1 MASSWIICITRY
13 LFILSSQLF
22 TSFIS
27 SQNHADNTEI
37 AGVQKEN
44 DQLIMRI
51 LNRYLWQESIL
62 SISMIMLGLLSMFS
76 FFDFIQEL
84 ESLGR
89 GNYNITNMLTF
100 VLLSIPGHIY
110 EVAPVAVL
118 IGMMVSL
125 GTLGRSSE
133 LIIMRVSGLSI
144 SDIGL
149 NLVKV
154 GIVFTVFTFLV
165 GELITPVSEKIAQRM
180 RIQAT
185 DAVVAQDFKSGLW
198 VKDDKSF
205 INVATVMPDASLLE
219 IKIYE
224 FDAAFKLT
232 AISNAKRADY
242 LNERWKLTDVF
253 QTKFGDTSET
263 DQAQINTVFFSQA
276 SWESAIR
283 PELLNVLLVAPEK
296 MSAWNLYAFISHL
309 ANNKQKTT
317 RYEVALWAKVIY
329 PLACI
334 VMVVLALPFGFLQ
347 QRASSTS
354 TKIFIGILL
363 GIVYQ
368 IMNRVF
374 SHLGVLND
382 WSPLMS
388 AISPTILFLIAG
400 LALILMIER
409 R

>member
-1 MASSWIICITRY
+1 
-13 LFILSSQLF
+13 
-22 TSFIS
+22 
-27 SQNHADNTEI
+27 
-37 AGVQKEN
+37 
-44 DQLIMRI
+44 MRI
-51 LNRYLWQESIL
+51 LNRYLWQESTL
-62 SISMIMLGLLSMFS
+62 SILMIMLGLIAMFS

-84 ESLGR
+84 ENLGR
-89 GNYNITNMLTF
+89 GNYNISNMLTF

-110 EVAPVAVL
+110 EVTPVAVL

-133 LIIMRVSGLSI
+133 LIVMRVSGLSI
-144 SDIGL
+144 SNIGF
-149 NLVKV
+149 NLAKV
-154 GIVFTVFTFLV
+154 GLLFTILTFLI
-165 GELITPVSEKIAQRM
+165 GELITPISEKVAQRM

-198 VKDDKSF
+198 VKDGKSF
-205 INVATVMPDASLLE
+205 INVATVLPDATLLDV
-219 IKIYE
+219 IIYE
-224 FDAAFKLT
+224 FDTSFKLT
-232 AISNAKRADY
+232 SISNAKKADY
-242 LNERWKLTDVF
+242 LNSRWKLSEVT
-253 QTKFGDTSET
+253 QTQFSET
-263 DQAQINTVFFSQA
+263 SKTDQNQIKTEFFDKA
-276 SWESAIR
+276 NWDSAIR

-309 ANNKQKTT
+309 IKNKQRTT
-317 RYEVALWAKVIY
+317 RYEVALWAKLIY

-334 VMVVLALPFGFLQ
+334 VMVILALPFGFLQ

-363 GIVYQ
+363 GVVYQ

-382 WSPLMS
+382 WPPLMS
-388 AISPTILFLIAG
+388 AISPTLLFLLGG
-400 LALILMIER
+400 LTLILMIER

>member
-1 MASSWIICITRY
+1 M
-13 LFILSSQLF
+13 
-22 TSFIS
+22 
-27 SQNHADNTEI
+27 
-37 AGVQKEN
+37 
-44 DQLIMRI
+44 MRI

-62 SISMIMLGLLSMFS
+62 SILMIMLGLIAMFS

-84 ESLGR
+84 ENLGR
-89 GNYNITNMLTF
+89 GNYNIANMLTF

-110 EVAPVAVL
+110 EVTPVAVL

-133 LIIMRVSGLSI
+133 LIVMRVSGLSI
-144 SDIGL
+144 SNIGF
-149 NLVKV
+149 NLAKV
-154 GIVFTVFTFLV
+154 GLLFTIITFLI
-165 GELITPVSEKIAQRM
+165 GELITPISEKVAQRM

-198 VKDDKSF
+198 VKDGKSF
-205 INVATVMPDASLLE
+205 INVATVLPDATLLDV
-219 IKIYE
+219 IIYE
-224 FDAAFKLT
+224 FDDSFKLT
-232 AISNAKRADY
+232 SISNAKKADY
-242 LNERWKLTDVF
+242 LNSRWKLSEVTQTQFNETSKTD
-253 QTKFGDTSET
+253 KN
-263 DQAQINTVFFSQA
+263 QIKTEFFNKA
-276 SWESAIR
+276 NWDSAIR

-309 ANNKQKTT
+309 TKNKQKTT
-317 RYEVALWAKVIY
+317 RYEVALWAKLIY

-334 VMVVLALPFGFLQ
+334 VMVILALPFGFLQ

-363 GIVYQ
+363 GVVYQ

-382 WSPLMS
+382 WPPLMS
-388 AISPTILFLIAG
+388 AVSPTLLFLLGG
-400 LALILMIER
+400 LTLILMIER